1 MKHEFITRYRRTI
14 ITSTDK
20 FLQTQLVEAKSK
32 ILKEIA
38 FVGIITIAE
47 YHFPT
52 EVLPIMLQFSLNIRE
67 LSIELILLRHLS
79 GIQISVCHILLID
92 SYKTRHLQTTIN
104 PLRRKKGVMPLIAFS
119 TGRRRMEPQIYH
131 KNASR
136 L

>member
-1 MKHEFITRYRRTI
+1 MEHEFITCYRRTI
-14 ITSTDK
+14 ITGTDK

-47 YHFPT
+47 YHLPT
-52 EVLPIMLQFSLNIRE
+52 EVLPIMLQFSLNIRK

-79 GIQISVCHILLID
+79 GIQIFVCHILLID

-104 PLRRKKGVMPLIAFS
+104 PLRRKKEA
-119 TGRRRMEPQIYH
+119 
-131 KNASR
+131 
-136 L
+136 